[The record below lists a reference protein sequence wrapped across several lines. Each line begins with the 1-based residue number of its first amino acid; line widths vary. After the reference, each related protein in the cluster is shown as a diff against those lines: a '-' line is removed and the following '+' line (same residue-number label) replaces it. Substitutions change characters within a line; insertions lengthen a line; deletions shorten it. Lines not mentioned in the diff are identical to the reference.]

1 MRNLLFII
9 IMVLA
14 AAAPAFAQT
23 IAITGGKVYP
33 VSGAPITN
41 GTVLIK
47 DGMIVAVGNQV
58 NVPNGAQKIDAR
70 GKIVTPGLINS
81 VTELGVIEI
90 DQVRNT
96 TCRPKATTT
105 LPLPFGCGMD

>member
-1 MRNLLFII
+1 MPTLLFII
-9 IMVLA
+9 IVVLA

-58 NVPNGAQKIDAR
+58 NVPNGA
-70 GKIVTPGLINS
+70 
-81 VTELGVIEI
+81 
-90 DQVRNT
+90 
-96 TCRPKATTT
+96 
-105 LPLPFGCGMD
+105 